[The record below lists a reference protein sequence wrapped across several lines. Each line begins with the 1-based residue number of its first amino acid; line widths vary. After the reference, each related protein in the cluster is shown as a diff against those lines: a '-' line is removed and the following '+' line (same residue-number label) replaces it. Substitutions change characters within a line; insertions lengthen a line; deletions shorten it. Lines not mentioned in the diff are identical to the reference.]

1 MARFS
6 VILDACVL
14 YPAVVRDATMRLAL
28 TDLFK
33 ARWTDDIH
41 NEWITALLRETNDD
55 GTQRYK
61 EEVLYRTRDLM
72 DKGVRDAKVTG
83 YEYLIPSI
91 ELPDSDDR
99 HVVAAAI
106 HAKADA
112 IVTYNLKDF
121 PQEYLVENFDIEII
135 HPDDFFR
142 SQLDLNTGLAVKAFQ
157 NQFASLKKPPLT
169 PEEFLTRLQKAQ
181 LVQTAN
187 FLKDFF

>member
-14 YPAVVRDATMRLAL
+14 YPAVVRDAAMRLAL

-33 ARWTDDIH
+33 ARWSDDNH
-41 NEWITALLRETNDD
+41 DEWITALLRETKKD
-55 GTQRYK
+55 GSQRYK
-61 EEVLYRTRDLM
+61 KDILYRTRDLM
-72 DKGVRDAKVTG
+72 DKGVRDAKVSG
-83 YEYLIPSI
+83 YEYLIPLI
-91 ELPDSDDR
+91 ALPDPDDR

-121 PQEYLVENFDIEII
+121 PQDYLAENFDIEII

-157 NQFASLKKPPLT
+157 NQLISILISI
-169 PEEFLTRLQKAQ
+169 
-181 LVQTAN
+181 
-187 FLKDFF
+187 

>member
-14 YPAVVRDATMRLAL
+14 YPAVVRDAVMRLAL

-33 ARWTDDIH
+33 ARWSDDIH
-41 NEWITALLRETNDD
+41 NEWITALLRETKED
-55 GTQRYK
+55 GSQRYK
-61 EEVLYRTRDLM
+61 EDILYRTRDLM
-72 DKGVRDAKVTG
+72 DKGVRDAKVSG

-91 ELPDSDDR
+91 ELPDPDDR

-121 PQEYLVENFDIEII
+121 PQDYLAENFDIEII

-142 SQLDLNTGLAVKAFQ
+142 SQFDLNTGLAVKAFQ
-157 NQFASLKKPPLT
+157 NQFSSLKKPPLT
-169 PEEFLTRLQKAQ
+169 SEEFITRLQKVQ
-181 LVQTAN
+181 LIQTAS
-187 FLKDFF
+187 FLKDFI